1 MIRCSPGDRR
11 EDASGVVWKN
21 ARTGVVRVR
30 ADQTTSVHDLTSLR
44 PFSTTL
50 GGAATGRAGPP
61 IRHDTRN
68 SHSNLSLADTQ
79 DGRRTFD
86 EVVAVFGNYK
96 LSAGDRNDVIF
107 ACRTPS

>member
-1 MIRCSPGDRR
+1 
-11 EDASGVVWKN
+11 
-21 ARTGVVRVR
+21 
-30 ADQTTSVHDLTSLR
+30 
-44 PFSTTL
+44 
-50 GGAATGRAGPP
+50 
-61 IRHDTRN
+61 
-68 SHSNLSLADTQ
+68 LSLADTQ